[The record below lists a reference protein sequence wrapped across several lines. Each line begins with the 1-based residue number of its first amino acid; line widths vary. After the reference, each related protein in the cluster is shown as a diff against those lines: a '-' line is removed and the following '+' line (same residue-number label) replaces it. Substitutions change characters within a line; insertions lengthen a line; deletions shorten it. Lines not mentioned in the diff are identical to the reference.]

1 MYIKMGTQA
10 LQFVGPSRIAK
21 SAINWTL
28 IPKIIGRDDPSMY
41 NHAYIINNDSEPNDD
56 EDEGILIIVERKNW
70 KN

>member
-1 MYIKMGTQA
+1 MYIQMGTQA
-10 LQFVGPSRIAK
+10 LQFVSPSRIVE

-41 NHAYIINNDSEPNDD
+41 NHAYINNKSEPNDD
-56 EDEGILIIVERKNW
+56 EDEGILIIVEWKNW

>member
-1 MYIKMGTQA
+1 
-10 LQFVGPSRIAK
+10 
-21 SAINWTL
+21 L